1 MRCKSSRPVLG
12 GVTDHAIFGSIMK
25 GDDVADDFA
34 AGRKAPELR
43 TRSLAERRGNDLRNW
58 LAFAGNQDRLAR
70 SFYPVEQ
77 G

>member
-1 MRCKSSRPVLG
+1 
-12 GVTDHAIFGSIMK
+12 MK

-43 TRSLAERRGNDLRNW
+43 TRSLAERRGNDLRNR